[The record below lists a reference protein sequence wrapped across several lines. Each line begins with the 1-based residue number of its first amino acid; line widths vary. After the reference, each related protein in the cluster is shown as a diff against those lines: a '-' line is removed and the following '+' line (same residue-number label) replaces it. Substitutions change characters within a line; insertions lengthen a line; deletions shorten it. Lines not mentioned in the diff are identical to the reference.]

1 MNMSFNFREQE
12 LKGIR
17 KPRYQYLLDFLLYFS
32 LFISTILDFFHIYKE
47 MPIAMP
53 CYLTPDDKT
62 RWMVSESVLQN
73 NKSLICK
80 RHYSMKCV
88 TNVIYKLED
97 VDGNI
102 YLRNNI

>member
-1 MNMSFNFREQE
+1 
-12 LKGIR
+12 
-17 KPRYQYLLDFLLYFS
+17 
-32 LFISTILDFFHIYKE
+32 
-47 MPIAMP
+47 MP

-62 RWMVSESVLQN
+62 RGMVSQSVLQN

-80 RHYSMKCV
+80 CHYSMKCV

-97 VDGNI
+97 ADGNI

>member
-1 MNMSFNFREQE
+1 
-12 LKGIR
+12 
-17 KPRYQYLLDFLLYFS
+17 
-32 LFISTILDFFHIYKE
+32 

-53 CYLTPDDKT
+53 CYLTPDDKI
-62 RWMVSESVLQN
+62 RWFQSVLQN

-97 VDGNI
+97 ADGNI

>member
-17 KPRYQYLLDFLLYFS
+17 KPRFQYLLDFLLYFS

-53 CYLTPDDKT
+53 CYLTPDDKI
-62 RWMVSESVLQN
+62 RWMVSQFVLQN